1 MKLSIKKA
9 ARHEQHLRIGL
20 VGPSGSGKTYT
31 ALRLARGLVGPE
43 GKILVIDTERGSAS
57 LYAGEPECA
66 GEFDVIELDSYA
78 PETLTQAIRLGEQ
91 EGYGAIVIDSL
102 SHFWQGKDGALE
114 QVEKAAKRSGGGN
127 QFAGWRDV
135 TPRHNSMIDAI
146 LAAKAHMLVT
156 MRSKTEWVLE
166 QDSRGKQVPRK
177 VGLQPVQRPGMEYE
191 FTIVGEISQDH
202 DLVIS
207 KSRISAIAD
216 AVINKPGAE
225 TAQALLD
232 WLSGAGEDATPHME
246 TETQPQATQATQ
258 GGDNAVPPPPSA
270 SRTEPAPEPDS
281 QADPKRV
288 TDMLAAYAALG
299 YDEATVLEIAGVQGR
314 ENITVGKLNELRD
327 AYRKLKTDGVATA
340 TTAADAATDAVTD
353 ATTQEEDT
361 T

>member
-1 MKLSIKKA
+1 MTKLSIKRA
-9 ARHEQHLRIGL
+9 QRHEQHLRIGL

-57 LYAGEPECA
+57 LYAGEPACA
-66 GEFDVIELDSYA
+66 GDFDVIELDSFA
-78 PETLTQAIRLGEQ
+78 PETLVQAIRLGEQ

-102 SHFWQGKDGALE
+102 SHFWQGTDGALE

-225 TAQALLD
+225 TAQTLLD
-232 WLSGAGEDATPHME
+232 WLSGATEDAAPHVE
-246 TETQPQATQATQ
+246 TETQAQATQ
-258 GGDNAVPPPPSA
+258 GGDKAAVPPPPAA
-270 SRTEPAPEPDS
+270 SRAEPATQPEPDS
-281 QADPKRV
+281 EADPKRV
-288 TDMLAAYAALG
+288 TDMLAAYQALG
-299 YDEATVLEIAGVQGR
+299 YDEATVLQIAGVQGR
-314 ENITVGKLNELRD
+314 EEITVGKLNELRD

-340 TTAADAATDAVTD
+340 TTATDAATEP
-353 ATTQEEDT
+353 TTEEDVT
-361 T
+361 K

>member
-1 MKLSIKKA
+1 MSKLSIKRA
-9 ARHEQHLRIGL
+9 ARHEQHLRIGI

-31 ALRLARGLVGPE
+31 ALRLARGLVGAE
-43 GKILVIDTERGSAS
+43 GRILVIDTERGSAS

-66 GEFDVIELDSYA
+66 GEFDVIELDSFA
-78 PETLTQAIRLGEQ
+78 PETLVQAINLGEQ
-91 EGYGAIVIDSL
+91 EGYGAIIVDSL

-166 QDSRGKQVPRK
+166 QDNRGKQVPRK

-225 TAQALLD
+225 TAQTLRD
-232 WLSGAGEDATPHME
+232 WLSGAGDDTNPHVE
-246 TETQPQATQATQ
+246 TETQPRATP

-270 SRTEPAPEPDS
+270 SRTEPATQPEPDS
-281 QADPKRV
+281 QADGRTVAKMI
-288 TDMLAAYAALG
+288 DAYTKLG
-299 YDEATVLEIAGVQGR
+299 YDEATVLAIIERSSRDA
-314 ENITVGKLNELRD
+314 ITVNDMEKLRE
-327 AYRKLKTDGVATA
+327 AYQTLKQDGVATVA
-340 TTAADAATDAVTD
+340 SHDVGHRGDTEETTT
-353 ATTQEEDT
+353 
-361 T
+361 

>member
-78 PETLTQAIRLGEQ
+78 PETLVQAIRLGEQ
-91 EGYGAIVIDSL
+91 EGYGAMVIDSL
-102 SHFWQGKDGALE
+102 SHFWQGKEGALE

-225 TAQALLD
+225 TAQTLLD
-232 WLSGAGEDATPHME
+232 WLAGATEDAAPHVE
-246 TETQPQATQATQ
+246 TETQPRATQ
-258 GGDNAVPPPPSA
+258 GGDKAVPPPPAA
-270 SRTEPAPEPDS
+270 SRAEPATQPEPDS
-281 QADPKRV
+281 EADPKRV
-288 TDMLAAYAALG
+288 TDMLGAYQALG
-299 YDEATVLEIAGVQGR
+299 YDEATVLEIAGVASGS
-314 ENITVGKLNELRD
+314 EITVGKLNELRE
-327 AYRKLKTDGVATA
+327 AYRKLKTDGVATPTPA
-340 TTAADAATDAVTD
+340 TEEGVTK
-353 ATTQEEDT
+353 
-361 T
+361 